1 MLFSNIINK
10 KIITE
15 SGNFVGFVKDI
26 IINFKDKKIE
36 YISLVDIKE
45 IIKEKD
51 VKNLRKKVIKFD
63 KIKKIGEVVIIRD

>member
-1 MLFSNIINK
+1 MLFSHILNK

-15 SGNFVGFVKDI
+15 SGNFVGYVKDI
-26 IINFKDKKIE
+26 IINFKDKKVE

-51 VKNLRKKVIKFD
+51 PRNLNKKMIKFN
-63 KIKKIGEVVIIRD
+63 KVKKIGEVVIISD

>member
-15 SGNFVGFVKDI
+15 SGNFVGFVKDV

-51 VKNLRKKVIKFD
+51 IKNLKRKVVKFD
-63 KIKKIGEVVIIRD
+63 KIKKIGEIIIICD